1 MLKKHYS
8 IDRQYNVTTYC
19 NCKCTIERS
28 TGITLKNLQ
37 KVVSNDDILR
47 TSLSYKKMKKWYITV

>member
-37 KVVSNDDILR
+37 KVVSNDDIVQTDEKVVYNR
-47 TSLSYKKMKKWYITV
+47 IIPS